1 MGSKTCNDG
10 ARRTTTMP
18 SSKHCGRGRLWL
30 CLLAGIGLAP
40 ALVADPSSR
49 VVAGTAGASFIHAQ
63 LVATYALTP
72 IYASQAATYIGAP
85 TGPAEVPAPDQPP
98 SSAVPPPRGLP
109 RSVGEVG
116 VKYYDVNEGF
126 ADTYGTYARFNHA
139 PASGK
144 DLWFAEIAYLDR
156 FDDSGTYFSA
166 GNTHHWSDLY
176 YSTVSVGTSA
186 GGFFWPSWRVDAS
199 ISRRWLPKRNFVS
212 TVGIGYIDAKDD
224 HRDISALV
232 EGTYYFESPWIVQ
245 AGVRLNESD
254 PGSVVSPSGYAAVTY
269 GRDFERF
276 VTLRYGAGQQGYEAL
291 SSPAFIVDFPFQ
303 EVSLTWREWVRRD
316 IGFNL
321 VAYGFQ
327 SDPYDQLGFELGV
340 FKEF

>member
-1 MGSKTCNDG
+1 MGSATARCGFGETNRPLSPGSGLDG
-10 ARRTTTMP
+10 RN
-18 SSKHCGRGRLWL
+18 WV
-30 CLLAGIGLAP
+30 CLFLVLTLPP
-40 ALVADPSSR
+40 ASVADPSSR
-49 VVAGTAGASFIHAQ
+49 VVAGTAGASYVHAQ

-72 IYASQAATYIGAP
+72 IYATQAATYIGTP
-85 TGPAEVPAPDQPP
+85 GRVVDTPAPDLPQSEVAPT
-98 SSAVPPPRGLP
+98 PRGLP

-116 VKYYDVNEGF
+116 ARYYDVNEGF
-126 ADTYGTYARFNHA
+126 SDTYGTYARFNHA

-144 DLWFAEIAYLDR
+144 DLWFGEVAYLDR
-156 FDDSGTYFSA
+156 FDAAGTY
-166 GNTHHWSDLY
+166 LY

-199 ISRRWLPKRNFVS
+199 ISRRWLPRRNFVS
-212 TVGIGYIDAKDD
+212 TVGIGYFDAKDD
-224 HRDISALV
+224 HRDVSALV

-269 GRDFERF
+269 GRDYERF
-276 VTLRYGAGQQGYEAL
+276 VTLRYGTGQQGYEAL
-291 SSPAFIVDFPFQ
+291 SSPAFVVDFPFQ
-303 EVSLTWREWVRRD
+303 EVSLTWREWVRPD

-321 VAYGFQ
+321 VGYGFQ